1 MDEQLSAIYHRH
13 VGTAFDRQMRLAAF
27 LDKKSAGDEW
37 EYDHT
42 TATLRFGKVTFE
54 APILG
59 SHAHNNNSWLWA
71 WSNKHLKLTLTNR
84 ALGDTVRATWH
95 HLGVHALGA
104 IGFAIEPILGPEL
117 TESAVHILGVILSR
131 ELGYD
136 AYFVVPDDGC
146 EAVVLLRDDRL
157 KFTEKHP
164 LVRIAMEFPRC
175 LRGMPVLD
183 HKAALTAYARDYGLT
198 VTEQPNVLKITDGG
212 KDELTATF
220 DSLGRLTNLEGIE
233 LPAPAPGKKPA
244 AKKKPAK
251 AKAKVK
257 AKAKPATN
265 AAKKKVAKPTSKK
278 ATAKPV
284 AAKKPAAKKAAVAK
298 KPVKK
303 ATRKK

>member
-27 LDKKSAGDEW
+27 LDKKDAGEEW

-59 SHAHNNNSWLWA
+59 SHAHNNHSWLWA

-95 HLGVHALGA
+95 HLGVHTLGA
-104 IGFAIEPILGPEL
+104 IGFAIEPFLGVEL

-136 AYFVVPDDGC
+136 AYFVVPDEGS
-146 EAVVLLRDDRL
+146 EAVLLIRDDRL

-198 VTEQPNVLKITDGG
+198 VTEQSHVLKITDGG

-233 LPAPAPGKKPA
+233 LPAPTPAKKPA

-251 AKAKVK
+251 VK
-257 AKAKPATN
+257 AKAKAATKKKPVAKA
-265 AAKKKVAKPTSKK
+265 AAKNAPAKKPVAK
-278 ATAKPV
+278 ATAG
-284 AAKKPAAKKAAVAK
+284 KKPAAKKAAVAK
-298 KPVKK
+298 KPAKK
-303 ATRKK
+303 ATGKK